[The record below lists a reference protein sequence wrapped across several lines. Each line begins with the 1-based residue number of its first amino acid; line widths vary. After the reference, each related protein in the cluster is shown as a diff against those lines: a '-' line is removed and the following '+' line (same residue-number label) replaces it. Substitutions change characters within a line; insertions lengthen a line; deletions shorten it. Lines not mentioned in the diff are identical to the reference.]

1 MSFEGLEGKK
11 AVAFRREASRQPLAN
26 WVPGREE
33 EKILVVPQEAGI
45 GLVTARKKV
54 GVDVDAMFRDR
65 IGGLT
70 RGVAVQFC
78 APEVGSCA
86 WKLCIPAAWMAIVV
100 LGNLILTP
108 DRPGFTAFGGA
119 LRESV
124 VLGNLILTSDR
135 PGSTAFGNL

>member
-70 RGVAVQFC
+70 RGVTVW
-78 APEVGSCA
+78 PENSIYLKQREMIPGVVDNEMTRCQSAWTRSVSC
-86 WKLCIPAAWMAIVV
+86 
-100 LGNLILTP
+100 
-108 DRPGFTAFGGA
+108 
-119 LRESV
+119 
-124 VLGNLILTSDR
+124 
-135 PGSTAFGNL
+135 